1 MPIAPKVIWRVMKVN
16 PTRAPM
22 AIPMI
27 SIMSES
33 FDILVPTVSGLYWE
47 VVNYYWRTRYVSLI
61 TVFSNKETRG
71 Q

>member
-33 FDILVPTVSGLYWE
+33 FDILVPTV
-47 VVNYYWRTRYVSLI
+47 VNYDWRTRYVSLI